1 MKDLRKIIALFIFI
15 FVVGTAITIA
25 SINNKLEQKNTIETV
40 EISKD
45 STDSTQSKDNKDKKA
60 V

>member
-15 FVVGTAITIA
+15 FVVGTAITLV
-25 SINNKLEQKNTIETV
+25 SINKKLDKENSIQPT

-45 STDSTQSKDNKDKKA
+45 STDSIYKTPKT